1 MAIATI
7 ILLAGWGLFRLLDHT
22 TEQAIEYRH
31 HSVES
36 QQADA
41 DPILQISTK

>member
-7 ILLAGWGLFRLLDHT
+7 ILLAGWGLFVLLDHS

-31 HSVES
+31 HSIES
-36 QQADA
+36 QQADSEH
-41 DPILQISTK
+41 ILQISSK

>member
-7 ILLAGWGLFRLLDHT
+7 ILLAGWGMFILLDHS
-22 TEQAIEYRH
+22 TEQVMNYSY
-31 HSVES
+31 SVES

-41 DPILQISTK
+41 DPILQVSTK